1 MTSPQSGMDMNLFF
15 SGRRNASWNFVRN
28 FFVCAPKILPLT
40 PRKYPSRASGSP
52 QRLPEVVS
60 APYHLSLSLSKLLFA
75 YWSPPYRSI
84 SSVWADAARICTAA
98 PFCLNSSICVP
109 PSAFSAHLSSLEA
122 LPPQQTH
129 HRRMQRRSPG
139 HPRYRKDYLR
149 AGALFDSPSLPP
161 PKQSLILSQFS
172 ANQSYPALSGLLCA
186 YFLLVWQSCLFG
198 AGSALPRNA
207 HRLTWRRES
216 EEDKRKSG
224 DLSWA
229 SMLVTTTPPK
239 YNSLLNTIAAS
250 WDDLLGKIKPRNKE
264 NI

>member
-1 MTSPQSGMDMNLFF
+1 MFHGVTSQKMRCNSNWTALYNTYYFPFGYLT
-15 SGRRNASWNFVRN
+15 RLVPWNT
-28 FFVCAPKILPLT
+28 ALG
-40 PRKYPSRASGSP
+40 PRMGSNPVEGSIPSRCGY
-52 QRLPEVVS
+52 L
-60 APYHLSLSLSKLLFA
+60 
-75 YWSPPYRSI
+75 
-84 SSVWADAARICTAA
+84 
-98 PFCLNSSICVP
+98 
-109 PSAFSAHLSSLEA
+109 
-122 LPPQQTH
+122 
-129 HRRMQRRSPG
+129 

-229 SMLVTTTPPK
+229 SMLVITTPPK
-239 YNSLLNTIAAS
+239 
-250 WDDLLGKIKPRNKE
+250 
-264 NI
+264 